1 MLILLEIVLTIKV
14 KDISKSFKTYD
25 RDPGLVGAF
34 KSFFNRR
41 YTNFDALTNINLN
54 IEEGEILGILGENGA
69 GKTTLIKLM
78 VGLLHPSS
86 GTIEI
91 DNFIPWNRNHDFLKM
106 ITVVMGQKNQL
117 WWDIP
122 ASESFLLNKRIY
134 QIEDSDYDK
143 MLNEMVDLLDVRD
156 KLNTQVRRLS
166 LGERMKMEIIAS
178 LLHKPRIIMLDE
190 PSLGL
195 DVMSQAKIR
204 EFVKYYNEQYNATF
218 IITSHYMNDIDSM
231 CKRVFVM
238 NKGKGLYDGDFSKL
252 IKKINPSKKLTYTFE
267 KPLSKDDIDTLKN
280 KYSINIDYNILSA
293 QLDDQLIN
301 QLLKDLFEISHSQS
315 FQIEDLPVEETM
327 RSFFE
332 DPENY
337 LK

>member
-1 MLILLEIVLTIKV
+1 MTALSIKV
-14 KDISKSFKTYD
+14 SNISKSFKTYN
-25 RDPGLVGAF
+25 RAPGIKGAL
-34 KSFFNRR
+34 KSFFNRQ
-41 YTNFDALTNINLN
+41 YTDFHALKNIDLN
-54 IEEGEILGILGENGA
+54 IDEGEILGILGENGA

-78 VGLLHPSS
+78 VGLLHPTS
-86 GTIEI
+86 GDININNYT
-91 DNFIPWNRNHDFLKM
+91 PWNRNNDFLKM

-134 QIEDSDYDK
+134 QIEDSSYNQI
-143 MLNEMVDLLDVRD
+143 LNEMVELLDVED
-156 KLNTQVRRLS
+156 KLHTQVRRLS

-178 LLHKPRIIMLDE
+178 LLHKPKIIMLDE

-204 EFVKYYNEQYNATF
+204 EFVKYYNEQYKATF

-238 NKGKGLYDGDFSKL
+238 NKGEGLYDGNFSSL
-252 IKKINPSKKLTYTFE
+252 IKKINPTKKLLYTFE
-267 KPLSKDDIDTLKN
+267 TIPDIQTINNLKENFEFTLDN
-280 KYSINIDYNILSA
+280 NILIA
-293 QLDDQLIN
+293 QLNDDLLN
-301 QLLKDLFEISHSQS
+301 QLLQKLFKISNPQS
-315 FQIEDLPVEETM
+315 FLIEDLPVEETM

-332 DPENY
+332 KPENY
-337 LK
+337 L

>member
-1 MLILLEIVLTIKV
+1 MSIKV
-14 KDISKSFKTYD
+14 KNISKSFKTYS
-25 RDPGLVGAF
+25 RDPGLKGAF
-34 KSFFNRR
+34 KSFFNRQ
-41 YTNFDALTNINLN
+41 YTDFHALKNINLN
-54 IEEGEILGILGENGA
+54 IDEGEILGILGENGA

-78 VGLLHPSS
+78 VGLLHPTN
-86 GTIEI
+86 GNIKV
-91 DNFIPWNRNHDFLKM
+91 NNYIPWDRKYDFLKM

-134 QIEDSDYDK
+134 QIDDAIYNQI
-143 MLNEMVDLLDVRD
+143 LNEMVELLDVKD

-178 LLHKPRIIMLDE
+178 LLHRPTIIMLDE
-190 PSLGL
+190 PTLGL
-195 DVMSQAKIR
+195 DVMSQSKIR
-204 EFVKYYNEQYNATF
+204 EFVKYYNQQYNATF

-238 NKGKGLYDGDFSKL
+238 NKGEGLYDGNFSDL
-252 IKKINPSKKLTYTFE
+252 VKKINPTKKLIYTFDQI
-267 KPLSKDDIDTLKN
+267 PSNDI
-280 KYSINIDYNILSA
+280 INHLQSQFDFRLENNMLIA
-293 QLDDQLIN
+293 QLDDNLLN
-301 QLLKDLFEISHSQS
+301 NLLKELFQVSTSQS
-315 FQIEDLPVEETM
+315 FVIEDLPVEETM

-337 LK
+337 L

>member
-1 MLILLEIVLTIKV
+1 MSIKV
-14 KDISKSFKTYD
+14 NNISKSFKTYN
-25 RDPGLVGAF
+25 RDPGIKGAL
-34 KSFFNRR
+34 KSFFNRE
-41 YTNFDALTNINLN
+41 YTDFHALKNIDLN
-54 IEEGEILGILGENGA
+54 IDKGEILGILGENGA

-78 VGLLHPSS
+78 VGLLHPTDGS
-86 GTIEI
+86 INI
-91 DNFIPWNRNHDFLKM
+91 NNYIPWDRNNDFLKM

-134 QIEDSDYDK
+134 QIDDK
-143 MLNEMVDLLDVRD
+143 NYNHMLNEMVDLLDVQD
-156 KLNTQVRRLS
+156 KLHTQVRRLS

-178 LLHKPRIIMLDE
+178 LLHKPKIIMLDE
-190 PSLGL
+190 PTLGL

-238 NKGKGLYDGDFSKL
+238 NKGEGLYDGDFSSL
-252 IKKINPSKKLTYTFE
+252 IKKINPTKKLLYTFE
-267 KPLSKDDIDTLKN
+267 NIPNEEIINDLKSNFSFTLN
-280 KYSINIDYNILSA
+280 NNILIA
-293 QLDDQLIN
+293 QLNDEFLN
-301 QLLKDLFEISHSQS
+301 QLLQKLFKISNPQS
-315 FQIEDLPVEETM
+315 FLIEDLPVEETM

-332 DPENY
+332 KPKDY
-337 LK
+337 L

>member
-1 MLILLEIVLTIKV
+1 VTALSIKV
-14 KDISKSFKTYD
+14 SNISKSFKTYN
-25 RDPGLVGAF
+25 RAPGIKGAL
-34 KSFFNRR
+34 KSFFNRQ
-41 YTNFDALTNINLN
+41 YTDFHALKNINLN
-54 IEEGEILGILGENGA
+54 IDEGEILGILGENGA

-78 VGLLHPSS
+78 VGLLHPTA
-86 GTIEI
+86 GDININNYT
-91 DNFIPWNRNHDFLKM
+91 PWNRNNDFLKM

-134 QIEDSDYDK
+134 QIEDSSYNQI
-143 MLNEMVDLLDVRD
+143 LNEMVELLDVED
-156 KLNTQVRRLS
+156 KLHTQVRRLS

-178 LLHKPRIIMLDE
+178 LLHKPKIIMLDE

-204 EFVKYYNEQYNATF
+204 EFVKYYNEQYKATF

-238 NKGKGLYDGDFSKL
+238 NKGEGLYDGNFSSL
-252 IKKINPSKKLTYTFE
+252 IKKINPTKKLLYTFE
-267 KPLSKDDIDTLKN
+267 TIPDIQTINNLKENFEFTLDN
-280 KYSINIDYNILSA
+280 NILIA
-293 QLDDQLIN
+293 QLNDDLLN
-301 QLLKDLFEISHSQS
+301 QLLQKLFKISNPQS
-315 FQIEDLPVEETM
+315 FLIEDLPVEETM

-332 DPENY
+332 KPENY
-337 LK
+337 L

>member
-1 MLILLEIVLTIKV
+1 MSIRVNG
-14 KDISKSFKTYD
+14 ISKSFKTYN
-25 RDPGLVGAF
+25 RDPGLKGAL
-34 KSFFNRR
+34 KSFFNRQ
-41 YTNFDALTNINLN
+41 YTQFHALKNINLN
-54 IEEGEILGILGENGA
+54 VEDGEILGILGENGA

-78 VGLLHPSS
+78 VGLLHPTA
-86 GTIEI
+86 GNIKVN
-91 DNFIPWNRNHDFLKM
+91 DYIPWDRKNDFLKM

-134 QIEDSDYDK
+134 QIDDTTYNQI
-143 MLNEMVDLLDVRD
+143 LNEMVELLDVGD
-156 KLNTQVRRLS
+156 KLHTQVRRLS

-178 LLHKPRIIMLDE
+178 LLHKPKIIMLDE
-190 PSLGL
+190 PTLGL

-238 NKGKGLYDGDFSKL
+238 NKGQGLYDGNFSSL
-252 IKKINPSKKLTYTFE
+252 IKKINPTKKLVYTFDQ
-267 KPLSKDDIDTLKN
+267 KPSDEIVDSLKLDFDFKLDN
-280 KYSINIDYNILSA
+280 NILIA
-293 QLDDQLIN
+293 HLDDSLLN
-301 QLLKDLFEISHSQS
+301 NLLKKLFEISNSQS
-315 FQIEDLPVEETM
+315 FSIEDLPVEETM

-332 DPENY
+332 NPENY
-337 LK
+337 L

>member
-1 MLILLEIVLTIKV
+1 VTVLSIKV
-14 KDISKSFKTYD
+14 NNISKSFKTYN
-25 RDPGLVGAF
+25 RAPGIKGAL
-34 KSFFNRR
+34 KSFFNRQ
-41 YTNFDALTNINLN
+41 YSDFHALKNINLN
-54 IEEGEILGILGENGA
+54 IDEGEILGILGENGA

-78 VGLLHPSS
+78 VGLLHPTS
-86 GTIEI
+86 GDININNYT
-91 DNFIPWNRNHDFLKM
+91 PWNRNNDFLKM

-134 QIEDSDYDK
+134 QIEDSSYNQI
-143 MLNEMVDLLDVRD
+143 LNEMVELLDVED
-156 KLNTQVRRLS
+156 KLHTQVRRLS

-178 LLHKPRIIMLDE
+178 LLHKPKIIMLDE

-204 EFVKYYNEQYNATF
+204 EFVKYYNEQYKATF

-238 NKGKGLYDGDFSKL
+238 NKGEGLYDGNFSSL
-252 IKKINPSKKLTYTFE
+252 IKKINPTKKLLYTFE
-267 KPLSKDDIDTLKN
+267 TIPDIQTINSLKENFEFTLDN
-280 KYSINIDYNILSA
+280 NILIA
-293 QLDDQLIN
+293 QLNDELLN
-301 QLLKDLFEISHSQS
+301 QLLQKLFKISNPQS
-315 FQIEDLPVEETM
+315 FLIEDLPVEETM

-332 DPENY
+332 KPENY
-337 LK
+337 L

>member
-1 MLILLEIVLTIKV
+1 MTALSIKV
-14 KDISKSFKTYD
+14 SNISKSFKTYN
-25 RDPGLVGAF
+25 RAPGIKGAL
-34 KSFFNRR
+34 KSFFNRQ
-41 YTNFDALTNINLN
+41 YTDFHALKNINLN
-54 IEEGEILGILGENGA
+54 IDEGEILGILGENGA

-78 VGLLHPSS
+78 VGLLHPTS
-86 GTIEI
+86 GDININNYT
-91 DNFIPWNRNHDFLKM
+91 PWNRNHDFLKM

-134 QIEDSDYDK
+134 QIEDSSYNQI
-143 MLNEMVDLLDVRD
+143 LNEMVELLDVED
-156 KLNTQVRRLS
+156 KLHTQVRRLS

-178 LLHKPRIIMLDE
+178 LLHKPKIIMLDE

-204 EFVKYYNEQYNATF
+204 EFVKYYNEQYKATF

-238 NKGKGLYDGDFSKL
+238 NKGEGLYDGNFSSL
-252 IKKINPSKKLTYTFE
+252 IKKINPTKKLLYTFE
-267 KPLSKDDIDTLKN
+267 TIPDIQTINNLKENFEFTLDN
-280 KYSINIDYNILSA
+280 NILIA
-293 QLDDQLIN
+293 QLNDD
-301 QLLKDLFEISHSQS
+301 LLNRLLQKLFKISNPQS
-315 FQIEDLPVEETM
+315 FLIEDLPVEETM

-332 DPENY
+332 KPENY
-337 LK
+337 L